1 MKEKLLA
8 HFRKFGPR
16 RFVIFTVITLLVTDL
31 LNSWYLKLW
40 WVAKNMSMKGVQMS
54 ADRAGLEVADL
65 TPASISELTG
75 LFNNMFFFFI
85 IIILI
90 NNFFFYT
97 FYLRRKLWAQGFVLF
112 YTLTAAALSAMF
124 LIDNA
129 GLGFTWYAYNI
140 LMCPV
145 YVYLYFGVKLLKE
158 ETVDLP
164 AKK

>member
-16 RFVIFTVITLLVTDL
+16 RFVIFAVVTLIISDL

-40 WVAKNMSMKGVQMS
+40 WVAKNMSWRGVELTAKRMEI
-54 ADRAGLEVADL
+54 EVSDL

-85 IIILI
+85 LIILI
-90 NNFFFYT
+90 NNFFFYA

-112 YTLTAAALSAMF
+112 YTLTAAMLSALF
-124 LIDNA
+124 LVDNA
-129 GLGFTWYAYNI
+129 GLGFLWYAYNI

-164 AKK
+164 VKK